1 MDKDSINQYKLEKGI
16 AMKIAALYDIHS
28 NLPAL
33 DAVLQEV
40 EQEHPD
46 LILIGGDI
54 VPGPMPRATLE
65 RLLALGDKVR
75 YIRGNCEREVVAAFD
90 GQPPRPAMSEEVIAT
105 TRWTAQQLERS
116 QRDFL
121 AQLPEQA
128 TFSVEGLGDILFCH
142 GSPRSDE
149 EIITAA
155 TPEERL
161 REILAGVKQPLVVC
175 GHTHMQFDRTV
186 DGIRIVNAGS
196 VGMPYGAPGA
206 YWLQFGPGPEI
217 TLRRTLYDLE
227 DAAALIKAS
236 GYPQAQD
243 FAENNVLNPP
253 TEAEAI
259 TVFEGMAQ

>member
-1 MDKDSINQYKLEKGI
+1 
-16 AMKIAALYDIHS
+16 MKIVALYDIHG

-33 DAVLQEV
+33 EAVLQEV

-46 LILIGGDI
+46 LVLVGGDI

-65 RLLALGDKVR
+65 RLLALGENIHF
-75 YIRGNCEREVVAAFD
+75 IRGNCEREVVAAFD
-90 GQPPRPAMSEEVIAT
+90 GLPPPPGMSAEVSE
-105 TRWTAQQLERS
+105 RMHWTARQLERS

-128 TFSVEGLGDILFCH
+128 AFSVDGLSDVLFCH

-155 TPEERL
+155 TPQERL
-161 REILAGVKQPLVVC
+161 REILAGARQRIVVC

-186 DGIRIVNAGS
+186 DGVRILNAGS
-196 VGMPYGAPGA
+196 VGMPYGEAGA
-206 YWLQFGPGPEI
+206 YWLLLGPEI
-217 TLRRTLYDLE
+217 RLRRTRYDLE
-227 DAAALIKAS
+227 DAAARIRAS
-236 GYPQAQD
+236 GYPEAQD
-243 FAENNVLNPP
+243 FAENNVLKPE

-259 TVFEGMAQ
+259 AVFERMAQQRR

>member
-1 MDKDSINQYKLEKGI
+1 
-16 AMKIAALYDIHS
+16 MKIAALYDIHG

-33 DAVLQEV
+33 DAVLKEV

-46 LILIGGDI
+46 LILVGGDI
-54 VPGPMPRATLE
+54 VPGPMPRAALE
-65 RLLALGDKVR
+65 RLLVLGDKVH

-90 GQPPRPAMSEEVIAT
+90 GLLPRPGMSAEVIET
-105 TRWTAQQLERS
+105 TRWTAEQLERS

-128 TFSVEGLGDILFCH
+128 VFNVDGLGEVLFCH

-149 EIITAA
+149 EIFTVA

-161 REILAGVKQPLVVC
+161 RTIFTGVGQRVVVC

-186 DGIRIVNAGS
+186 DGTRIVNAGS
-196 VGMPYGAPGA
+196 VGMPYGEPGA
-206 YWLQFGPGPEI
+206 YWLLLGPEV

-227 DAAALIKAS
+227 DAAARIRAS
-236 GYPQAQD
+236 DYPQAQD
-243 FAENNVLNPP
+243 FAENNVLKPE
-253 TEAEAI
+253 TEAEVIAL
-259 TVFEGMAQ
+259 FESMAQ

>member
-1 MDKDSINQYKLEKGI
+1 
-16 AMKIAALYDIHS
+16 MKIAALYDIHG

-33 DAVLQEV
+33 DAVLKEV

-46 LILIGGDI
+46 LILVGGDI
-54 VPGPMPRATLE
+54 VLGPMPRTSLE
-65 RLLALGDKVR
+65 RLLALGDKIHF
-75 YIRGNCEREVVAAFD
+75 IRGNCEREVVAAFD
-90 GQPPRPAMSEEVIAT
+90 GLPPRPGISEEVNERM
-105 TRWTAQQLERS
+105 RWTAKQLERS
-116 QRDFL
+116 QRDVL

-128 TFSVEGLGDILFCH
+128 SFSVDGLGEVLFCH

-161 REILAGVKQPLVVC
+161 RAMLAGVRQRVVIC

-186 DGIRIVNAGS
+186 DGMRIVNAGS
-196 VGMPYGAPGA
+196 VGMPYGDAGA
-206 YWLQFGPGPEI
+206 YWLLLGPEI
-217 TLRRTLYDLE
+217 LLRRTLYDLE
-227 DAAALIKAS
+227 DAAARIRAS

-243 FAENNVLNPP
+243 FAENNVLKPE

-259 TVFEGMAQ
+259 AVFERMAQQSAHES

>member
-1 MDKDSINQYKLEKGI
+1 
-16 AMKIAALYDIHS
+16 MKIVALYDIHG

-33 DAVLQEV
+33 DAVLHEV

-46 LILIGGDI
+46 LILVGGDI

-65 RLLALGDKVR
+65 RLLSLGANTHF
-75 YIRGNCEREVVAAFD
+75 IRGNCEREVVAAFD
-90 GQPPRPAMSEEVIAT
+90 GLPPRPGASEEVSAVM
-105 TRWTAQQLERS
+105 RWTAKQLERS

-128 TFSVEGLGDILFCH
+128 VFNVDGLGEVLFCH

-149 EIITAA
+149 EIFTVA

-161 REILAGVKQPLVVC
+161 REILDGIRQRIVVC

-196 VGMPYGAPGA
+196 VGMPYGEPGA
-206 YWLQFGPGPEI
+206 YWLLLGPEI
-217 TLRRTLYDLE
+217 TLRRTPYDLQ
-227 DAAALIKAS
+227 DAAARIRTS
-236 GYPQAQD
+236 GYPQAED
-243 FAENNVLNPP
+243 FADNNVLKPA
-253 TEAEAI
+253 TEAEVIAE
-259 TVFEGMAQ
+259 FERMAQS

>member
-1 MDKDSINQYKLEKGI
+1 
-16 AMKIAALYDIHS
+16 MKIVALYDIHG

-33 DAVLQEV
+33 DAVLQEA

-46 LILIGGDI
+46 LILVGGDI

-65 RLLALGDKVR
+65 RLQALGDNML

-90 GQPPRPAMSEEVIAT
+90 DLPPRQGMSEEVSERM
-105 TRWTAQQLERS
+105 RWTAKQLEHN

-128 TFSVEGLGDILFCH
+128 VLTVDGLGEVLFCH

-149 EIITAA
+149 EIFTAA

-161 REILAGVKQPLVVC
+161 RAMLVGVRQHVVVC
-175 GHTHMQFDRTV
+175 GHTHMQFDRIV

-196 VGMPYGAPGA
+196 VGMPYGDAGA
-206 YWLQFGPGPEI
+206 YWLLLGPEI
-217 TLRRTLYDLE
+217 MLRRTIYDLE
-227 DAAALIKAS
+227 DAAARIRSS
-236 GYPQAQD
+236 GFPQALD
-243 FAENNVLNPP
+243 FAENNVLKPE

-259 TVFEGMAQ
+259 ALFESMAQQSA